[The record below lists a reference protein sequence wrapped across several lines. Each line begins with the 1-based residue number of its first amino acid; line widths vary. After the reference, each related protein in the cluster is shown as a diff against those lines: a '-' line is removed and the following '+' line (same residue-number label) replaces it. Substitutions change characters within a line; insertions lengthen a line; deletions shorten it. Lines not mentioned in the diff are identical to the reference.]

1 MGLVQFA
8 PTDIASDNR
17 VALDAAFDQFDEVD
31 LVVLPE
37 YSAWYHPDPSRWE
50 SGAETLDEGF
60 VTFLSGN
67 AGRLNATII
76 AGLLVRGVNGLTNTV
91 VAIDANGVVG
101 RYDKV
106 HLYDAFGASESTVVT
121 AGDPTADPLVVS
133 IKDWKVGIQ
142 TCYDLR
148 FPEVSRRLIDAG
160 ATVLAVPS
168 DWVPGPQKSHH
179 WQTLLA
185 ARAIENIA
193 WVVAANHS
201 APSGTGESLVIDP
214 LGTVLV
220 EAGVADFVCDV
231 TLDPN
236 SVALARRANPA
247 LTARRYRVLPA

>member
-8 PTDIASDNR
+8 PTDIAADNR
-17 VALDAAFDQFDEVD
+17 AALDAAFDQFDEVD
-31 LVVLPE
+31 LVILPE
-37 YSAWYHPDPSRWE
+37 YSAWYHPDPSSWE
-50 SGAETLDEGF
+50 SGAETLDEDF
-60 VTFLSGN
+60 VAFLRGN

-76 AGLLVRGVNGLTNTV
+76 AGLLVRGANGLTNTV
-91 VAIDANGVVG
+91 VAIDTNGVVG

-106 HLYDAFGASESTVVT
+106 HLFDAFGSSESSVVT
-121 AGDPTADPLVVS
+121 AGNPTAVPLVVP
-133 IKDWKVGIQ
+133 IKGWNVGIQ

-168 DWVPGPQKSHH
+168 DWVPGPNKSHH

-201 APSGTGESLVIDP
+201 VPSGTGESLVIDP
-214 LGTVLV
+214 LGAVV
-220 EAGVADFVCDV
+220 VKAGVGGFVCDV
-231 TLDPN
+231 ALDPN
-236 SVALARRANPA
+236 SVADARRANPA